1 MRRMLW
7 EERTDGVLMAPRG
20 RAAPLQLLRTNWRR
34 YHSKRGRGRG
44 RHVGRHLFQEVV
56 AGARVDRPLLN

>member
-20 RAAPLQLLRTNWRR
+20 RAAPLQLLRLIWRR

-44 RHVGRHLFQEVV
+44 RHVGHHLFQEVAV
-56 AGARVDRPLLN
+56 GRGWAAAR